1 MIAFL
6 KGKVLSVDGA
16 GSVVLD
22 VNGVGYLVYVTDAVI
37 GGGLRSGAPLEL
49 IIHTDV
55 RETEISL
62 YGFANSQEKQIF
74 GLLKK
79 VKGIGSKSA
88 VAIVSVLGAQ
98 RLLKLIGEGSTTEL
112 VKVPGIGKKTAER
125 IVLELKEQVWGLL
138 PQIDKAVFAASAGKS
153 GTVGNGFG
161 EELSQGAVGDVA
173 LALEKLGFSKERA
186 KSAIERTISECSS
199 VVPGLD
205 QNSGELLRLALSRV

>member
-6 KGKVLSVDGA
+6 KGKVLNVSGE

-22 VNGVGYLVYVTDAVI
+22 VNGVGYLIHVTDEVI
-37 GGGLRSGAPLEL
+37 GGGLRSGATLEL

-62 YGFANSQEKQIF
+62 YGFANSQEKEIF

-138 PQIDKAVFAASAGKS
+138 PQIDKSVFKASAGKN
-153 GTVGNGFG
+153 GVGVEDLEVGSS
-161 EELSQGAVGDVA
+161 EGAVGDVA

-186 KSAIERTISECSS
+186 KSAIERAISECGSI
-199 VVPGLD
+199 PGLEKD
-205 QNSGELLRLALSRV
+205 SGELLRLALSRV